1 MKKLLKGLCLCL
13 MMAVGFGIMQ
23 YATPVSHS
31 AYADTTATESAY
43 ANVSTADM
51 VGLSTDGATYDAA
64 TGNFTNVGS
73 YGRFGFGPKYENVQ
87 VTSVVRFSTV
97 GHTTFTL
104 RAKGEGLA
112 PAGSWSE
119 NQGYMVRWYSHGQFD
134 FVKNGT
140 VISGAFWGPLPAMA
154 VDTDYTVV
162 FKTVNMSDG
171 SVQVLFTINGLTV
184 VDYND
189 PVNDNDTPDDAT
201 DDVLPI
207 TGAGWY
213 AMTSEGSVF
222 SVSGTKRTV
231 PIVNLSDMA
240 PAVGSS
246 NFAGATVDDNG
257 VVTSKGTG
265 SGGFS
270 GVGYYF
276 YNDGQGYGYKTA
288 VTPKAASGILIL
300 SIGAYKT
307 NSHEMNRP
315 NTAVSSG
322 SSGWSWDDHGYVIYW
337 YPNGQIFLAR
347 GEVESTKRIR
357 VWNTGDSYVAD
368 TTYNVELAMM
378 PFDDG
383 SVKVTFK
390 IDGRSTLT
398 YLDIPEYDAEGNV
411 TYSPAKLVH
420 GTSHLSKITY
430 ALNMT
435 QSVEATF
442 APINP
447 ISVDQKTV
455 ITSDLG
461 TGVTGGGSIFDR
473 NGAVSLL
480 KGALSVGWNANI
492 KNSVIRFNTTFTSK
506 GSSNPNIVFLI
517 NYKGANLDQPNGGDW
532 TKKGYAFRLYSN
544 GMTSLLDGGK
554 ALFDG
559 WNPYA
564 YPGVSLAL
572 DTNFLFEIGT
582 VTDEATYT
590 RVWLKINDKYVF
602 NYLDTTNPVVE
613 GGWFSIYNGGSYV
626 GNMMPYGVEYPTVTT
641 DIADGEKAGI
651 NAPVT
656 LGYTLTGATDSD
668 NVTYFVDEAKS
679 TATANISGNVVTPLT
694 EGSLVV
700 YACVNGIYSNDVTF
714 EVEQKAYPVVINLP
728 TTPIIVGGEKV
739 SIDGKMSDDSAISTK
754 TFRIENISGRA
765 TINADGEITPI
776 AAGTIRVYTTI
787 NGVES
792 EGYILTIIPQIEIR
806 NATAMAKGG
815 TLDSLGYIANCDLPN
830 EIITATYELVEGS
843 QYVEFNAATGSV
855 RALEIGIFGV
865 RVTLTG
871 ETFQAVSPVCRISIE
886 EPIIIIN
893 DGPVEDMYVGQEM
906 LLYPHVS
913 QGGVA
918 VTDVDLVVTLGEDLI
933 STEVVEQSGKKY
945 VKITAVEAGT
955 VRIKPKVNGI
965 VGVQESEF
973 TITLLTPTII
983 VNNVCV
989 GRAQTLSV
997 MFNSNDFEYSDVVYS
1012 IVEGQDVATLDG
1024 AVLTGT
1030 KVGSVTIKAVIDGKY
1045 TAQTTVQITD
1055 KVIFKGIVDGQ
1066 DILVGSKVQLD
1077 YYVYDQEGVVESVE
1091 YVLVD
1096 GHTYAVLTEDG
1107 LLIAKKIGT
1116 IKVQVIVDEVKS
1128 NVLTLHIYQNTSKL
1142 VGYIVL
1148 GSFLVVGVLS
1158 GGAAGIVFG
1167 VKKFKLKKAAA
1178 QGDVQKTEKTAKKTN
1193 KKSAE
1198 KSQPK
1203 QDQPVENKKEA
1214 KQEAKIEEQPKTEEA
1229 KEEQQSS
1236 KKEESKTNK
1245 QTKNTSSK
1253 QKANDKKPQE
1263 KSSTKNTNNTQKKN
1277 KSKGSN

>member
-23 YATPVSHS
+23 YAPVSHN

-43 ANVSTADM
+43 AKVSIADM
-51 VGLSTDGATYDAA
+51 VGYASDSATRDAA
-64 TGNFTNVGS
+64 TGNITNVAN
-73 YGRFGFGPKYENVQ
+73 YGRFGFGPKYENVEI
-87 VTSVVRFSTV
+87 TSTVRFTTV
-97 GHTTFTL
+97 GNTTFTL
-104 RAKGEGLA
+104 RAKGEGLM
-112 PAGSWSE
+112 PAGSWSD
-119 NQGYMVRWYSHGQFD
+119 NQGYMVRWYPSGQFD
-134 FVKNGT
+134 FVKNGVKVGET
-140 VISGAFWGPLPAMA
+140 FFGPLPAVT

-171 SVQVLFTINGLTV
+171 SVQVLLTINDLTV
-184 VDYND
+184 VNHND
-189 PVNDNDTPDDAT
+189 PVDDNDTPDDTA
-201 DDVLPI
+201 DDILPI

-222 SVSGTKRTV
+222 SVSGTKKTV
-231 PIVNLSDMA
+231 PIVNLSDVST
-240 PAVGSS
+240 AVTSS
-246 NFAGATVDDNG
+246 NFAGATVDENG

-265 SGGFS
+265 SGGYS

-276 YNDGQGYGYKTA
+276 YNDGQGYGYKA
-288 VTPKAASGILIL
+288 NVTPKAVAGYLVF

-315 NTAVSSG
+315 NTATSSG

-337 YPNGQIFLAR
+337 YNYGQLHLAR
-347 GEVESTKRIR
+347 GEVEKTRKTYVNNSNYKF
-357 VWNTGDSYVAD
+357 VAD
-368 TTYNVELAMM
+368 KTYAIEYSML

-383 SVKVTFK
+383 SARVVFKVDGKTV
-390 IDGRSTLT
+390 IDF
-398 YLDIPEYDAEGNV
+398 LDIPVYDAEGNE
-411 TYSPAKLVH
+411 TYTPAKLVH
-420 GTSHLSKITY
+420 GTSHLNKITY
-430 ALNMT
+430 ALNM
-435 QSVEATF
+435 SVNVEATF
-442 APINP
+442 APIDP

-461 TGVTGGGSIFDR
+461 TAVSDSASAQFDR

-480 KGALSVGWNANI
+480 KGALPVGWNANI

-532 TKKGYAFRLYSN
+532 ATKGYAFRLYSN

-564 YPGVSLAL
+564 YPGVSLVL

-582 VTDEATYT
+582 ITDEATYT

-602 NYLDTTNPVVE
+602 NYLDTTSPVVD
-613 GGWFSIYNGGSYV
+613 GGWFSVYNGGSYV
-626 GNMMPYGVEYPTVTT
+626 GNMMPYGVEYPVVTT
-641 DIADGEKAGI
+641 DIIDGEKAGI

-668 NVTYFVDEAKS
+668 NVTYFVDEEKS

-694 EGSLVV
+694 EGNLVV
-700 YACVNGIYSNDVTF
+700 YACVNGIYSEDIAF

-739 SIDGKMSDDSAISTK
+739 SIDGKMSDDSQVTSK
-754 TFRIENISGRA
+754 SFRIENISGRA
-765 TINADGEITPI
+765 TINATTGEITPI
-776 AAGTIRVYTTI
+776 AAGTIRVYATI

-806 NATAMAKGG
+806 NATTMAKGG
-815 TLDSLGYIANCDLPN
+815 TLDNLGYIANCDLPN

-843 QYVEFNAATGSV
+843 QYVELNPTTGSV

-886 EPIIIIN
+886 EPIIVIN
-893 DGPVEDMYVGQEM
+893 DGPVRDMYVGQEM
-906 LLYPHVS
+906 LLYPHIS
-913 QGGVA
+913 QGGV
-918 VTDVDLVVTLGEDLI
+918 TITEVDLVVTLGDKLI
-933 STEVVEQSGKKY
+933 STQVVEQGGKKY
-945 VKITAVEAGT
+945 VKITAVAAGT
-955 VRIKPKVNGI
+955 VRVKPKING
-965 VGVQESEF
+965 VEGVQESEF
-973 TITLLTPTII
+973 AITLLTPTII

-989 GRAQTLSV
+989 GRSQTLSV
-997 MFNSNDFEYSDVVYS
+997 MFNSNDFEYSNIVYS

-1045 TAQTTVQITD
+1045 TAQATVQITD

-1096 GHTYAVLTEDG
+1096 GHLYATMTEDG

-1116 IKVQVIVDEVKS
+1116 IKVQVIVDGVKS

-1148 GSFLVVGVLS
+1148 GSFLLVGVVS
-1158 GGAAGIVFG
+1158 GSAAGIVFG
-1167 VKKFKLKKAAA
+1167 VKRFKLKKAAA
-1178 QGDVQKTEKTAKKTN
+1178 QGDVQKTEKTAKKQN

-1203 QDQPVENKKEA
+1203 QDQPVENKKEL
-1214 KQEAKIEEQPKTEEA
+1214 KQETKVEEQAKTEEV
-1229 KEEQQSS
+1229 KEEKQPS
-1236 KKEESKTNK
+1236 KEESKPSK
-1245 QTKNTSSK
+1245 QAKNTSSK
-1253 QKANDKKPQE
+1253 QKANDKKSQE